1 MKELV
6 FLLEEISA
14 KAMLESLLPRILHA
28 DIHHRFIP
36 FEGKQDMEKQLCKRL
51 RGYLNP
57 QTRFIVLR
65 DLDSEPD
72 CKKLKEKL
80 TDYCQQAGQMDK
92 TLIRIACR
100 ELESFYL
107 ADLEAVGKALSIPR
121 LASYQNKSR
130 FRKPD
135 LLPNPSRELATLTK
149 DYYQKISSSN
159 AIGQFLDP
167 ENTRSSSFYHLIQG
181 IRRMERELL
190 NID

>member
-1 MKELV
+1 
-6 FLLEEISA
+6 
-14 KAMLESLLPRILHA
+14 
-28 DIHHRFIP
+28 
-36 FEGKQDMEKQLCKRL
+36 MEKQLCKRL

-107 ADLEAVGKALSIPR
+107 ADLEAVGTALSIPR
-121 LASYQNKSR
+121 LTSYQNKSR

-149 DYYQKISSSN
+149 DYYQKISGSN

-190 NID
+190 KL

>member
-14 KAMLESLLPRILHA
+14 KAMLESLLPRILHT

-65 DLDSEPD
+65 GLDSEPD

-80 TDYCQQAGQMDK
+80 TDYCQQAGQMNK

-121 LASYQNKSR
+121 LTSYQNKSR

-149 DYYQKISSSN
+149 DYYQKISGSN

-190 NID
+190 KL

>member
-14 KAMLESLLPRILHA
+14 KAMLESLLPRILHT

-80 TDYCQQAGQMDK
+80 QEK
-92 TLIRIACR
+92 
-100 ELESFYL
+100 
-107 ADLEAVGKALSIPR
+107 
-121 LASYQNKSR
+121 
-130 FRKPD
+130 
-135 LLPNPSRELATLTK
+135 
-149 DYYQKISSSN
+149 
-159 AIGQFLDP
+159 
-167 ENTRSSSFYHLIQG
+167 
-181 IRRMERELL
+181 
-190 NID
+190 

>member
-14 KAMLESLLPRILHA
+14 KAMLESLLPRILHT

-80 TDYCQQAGQMDK
+80 TDYCQQAGQINK

-121 LASYQNKSR
+121 LTSYQNKSR

-149 DYYQKISSSN
+149 DYYQKISGSN

-190 NID
+190 KL

>member
-14 KAMLESLLPRILHA
+14 KAMLESLLPRILHT

-80 TDYCQQAGQMDK
+80 TDYCQQAGQMNK

-121 LASYQNKSR
+121 LTSYQNKSR

-149 DYYQKISSSN
+149 DYYQKISGSN

-190 NID
+190 KL